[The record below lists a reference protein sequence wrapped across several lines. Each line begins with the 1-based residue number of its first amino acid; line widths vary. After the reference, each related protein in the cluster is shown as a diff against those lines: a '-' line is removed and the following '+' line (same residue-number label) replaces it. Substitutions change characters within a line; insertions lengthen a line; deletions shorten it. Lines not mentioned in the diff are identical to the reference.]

1 MDNTNMELMGALLMA
16 GITFPLSFLLARLC
30 LRGVV
35 KLVTSQEQRTVR

>member
-1 MDNTNMELMGALLMA
+1 MEIVGVVAMA

-35 KLVTSQEQRTVR
+35 RVVTGGDQRAVR